1 MTSTQL
7 WLAILLIAL
16 GTFLLRFCMLA
27 LAGRLKLPERLFE
40 ALKFLP
46 PAILAALVLPAIY
59 RHDATALAP
68 EQPAHLL
75 AGLLAIGIAW
85 KTRNMLATIIGG
97 MLAMWLLELW
107 L

>member
-1 MTSTQL
+1 MDSGMV
-7 WLAILLIAL
+7 WLAIILIGL
-16 GTFLLRFCMLA
+16 GTFLLRYVMLA
-27 LAGRLKLPERLFE
+27 VVGQVQLPARLFE

-59 RHDATALAP
+59 RHDPQGFLP

-85 KTRNMLATIIGG
+85 KTRNMLATILCG
-97 MLAMWLLELW
+97 MLAMWILEIW